1 MKSDWATKTIKP
13 HIHTSSLTPTNEM
26 NPEQLETAYKL
37 LLLMENDIKACT
49 EAEQFGDWH
58 NNLNAHVAKSYDET

>member
-1 MKSDWATKTIKP
+1 
-13 HIHTSSLTPTNEM
+13 M

-49 EAEQFGDWH
+49 EAEQFGDWY
-58 NNLNAHVAKSYDET
+58 NNLNAHVAKSYDEAQTSSKTIL